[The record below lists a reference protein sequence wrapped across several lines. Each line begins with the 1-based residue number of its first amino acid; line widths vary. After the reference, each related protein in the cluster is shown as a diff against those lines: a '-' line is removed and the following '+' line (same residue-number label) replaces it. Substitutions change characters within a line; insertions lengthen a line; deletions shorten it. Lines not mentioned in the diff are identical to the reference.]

1 MINRLKEKWTKFY
14 QPEQN
19 WDIDICI
26 TKTTRKHLVHRIVDL
41 YINKALE
48 LNQQNLAEKMYNF
61 YYDDIQDYSCNILDF
76 DYLNE
81 LTMYKIN
88 SVEDLNILGDILYTI
103 LNKIGSSP
111 RRNEKEEVFTFSNV
125 PLPENHISYPHD
137 WTNNICKCLYKS
149 DNLCPYAKECKG
161 IPRKGCQYEKE
172 MVMDL
177 DYYLNQLKER
187 GII

>member
-1 MINRLKEKWTKFY
+1 MKNTKHDNEECKSPWSNTLWMDSFKEGITAKLIDNCSNEEIK
-14 QPEQN
+14 N
-19 WDIDICI
+19 WKLII
-26 TKTTRKHLVHRIVDL
+26 
-41 YINKALE
+41 
-48 LNQQNLAEKMYNF
+48 
-61 YYDDIQDYSCNILDF
+61 YSNGEILQTLHF
-76 DYLNE
+76 NNANE
-81 LTMYKIN
+81 LDQYIEKA
-88 SVEDLNILGDILYTI
+88 DLKRREYDI
-103 LNKIGSSP
+103 
-111 RRNEKEEVFTFSNV
+111 V